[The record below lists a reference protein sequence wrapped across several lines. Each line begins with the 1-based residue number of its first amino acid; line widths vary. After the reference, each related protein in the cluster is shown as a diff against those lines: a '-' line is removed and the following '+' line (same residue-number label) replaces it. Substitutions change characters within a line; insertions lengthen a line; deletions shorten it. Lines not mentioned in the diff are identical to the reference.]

1 MHTAREYRPCLTAS
15 EAIMLTLYAHCTGV
29 QDMLDCV
36 REGGKPWSAV
46 LRARSNVQPADSA
59 VPAHPELRQQEV
71 SELGRPESASAGG
84 ASPGE
89 ALT

>member
-1 MHTAREYRPCLTAS
+1 MLGVCMLAWLSVHTAW
-15 EAIMLTLYAHCTGV
+15 V
-29 QDMLDCV
+29 QAMLDCV